1 MAALMKDELF
11 HAQLLRALGYAPYG
25 GADLAECLAVADRI
39 NRVDASLWHEQ
50 WCALADRT
58 GAAAAASEQSGD
70 LVSARSAFWRAS
82 NYFRTAG
89 LFLLASPVDERLR
102 DSHRHEVDAF
112 RGGAALMPAP
122 PEIVEIPSA
131 DGPLPGYFF
140 APQLD
145 GQRRPTVILTNGY
158 DGTAEELYFTNGA
171 AALARGYNVLAF
183 DGPGQGSMIIDRGIP
198 FRPDWEAVV
207 TPIVD
212 WLAARS
218 EVDPARIVLMGLSF
232 GGYLAPRAAT
242 AEHRLA
248 ACISDCGPYDLFA
261 TSAARLPGFL
271 ARQLPDGNPRLLRL
285 LDRILRIVRDKP
297 TAGWALRRNLL
308 VHQLSDPLEFFR
320 MAPQYSLKG
329 REASITC
336 PTFVC
341 SAEDDDLSASARQFY
356 DALACPKKFV
366 QFAAAD
372 GAGEHCESGART
384 LFHQVAFDWLAT
396 VLSEL
401 PPPHRPEK
409 PLKTAGS
416 R

>member
-11 HAQLLRALGYAPYG
+11 QAQLLRALGYAPYG
-25 GADLAECLAVADRI
+25 GADVAECLAVADRI
-39 NRVDASLWHEQ
+39 TRVDASLWYEQ
-50 WCALADRT
+50 WRALADRT
-58 GAAAAASEQSGD
+58 RATAVASEQSGD
-70 LVSARSAFWRAS
+70 MVSARGGFWRAS

-89 LFLLASPVDERLR
+89 LFLLESPIDERLR
-102 DSHRHEVDAF
+102 DSHRHEVAAF
-112 RGGAALMPAP
+112 RAGAALMEVP

-140 APQLD
+140 AAQPD

-158 DGTAEELYFTNGA
+158 DGSAEELYFTNGA

-198 FRPDWEAVV
+198 FRPDWEAVI
-207 TPIVD
+207 TPVVD
-212 WLAARS
+212 WLTVRPD
-218 EVDPARIVLMGLSF
+218 VDPARIVLMGLSF

-248 ACISDCGPYDLFA
+248 ACVSDCGPYDLFA

-285 LDRILRIVRDKP
+285 LDRILHIVMRRP
-297 TAGWALRRNLL
+297 TSGWALRRNLL
-308 VHQLSDPLEFFR
+308 VHGLSEPLEFFR

-329 REASITC
+329 LETSIAC

-341 SAEDDDLSASARQFY
+341 SAEGDDLSASAHQFY
-356 DALACPKKFV
+356 EALTCPKKFV
-366 QFAAAD
+366 QFTTAD

-384 LFHQVAFDWLAT
+384 LFHQVVFDWLAT
-396 VLSEL
+396 VMSEL
-401 PPPHRPEK
+401 PPP
-409 PLKTAGS
+409 AQS
-416 R
+416 